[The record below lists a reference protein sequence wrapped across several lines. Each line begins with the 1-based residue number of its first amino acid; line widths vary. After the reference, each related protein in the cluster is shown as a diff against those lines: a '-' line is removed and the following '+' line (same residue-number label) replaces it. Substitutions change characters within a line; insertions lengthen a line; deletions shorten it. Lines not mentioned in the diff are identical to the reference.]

1 MGIQINIGDHTS
13 PVTRYVA
20 VPSSKRGT
28 LNWARTKAKA
38 VAGGNPKANTFFKSL
53 TGARTLTQLLND
65 SSIWIN
71 YCPTLTLLGEA
82 QISGKELAIGPNSFS
97 KGKWVVLGTLI
108 HELAHINGAPTAGGN
123 TLAEEALYHCGL
135 GTFAE
140 YDGGVDDPSTPYDPR
155 TGG

>member
-1 MGIQINIGDHTS
+1 MGIQINTGDHTS

-20 VPSSKRGT
+20 VPASKRST

-38 VAGGNPKANTFFKSL
+38 IASGNPEANKYFKKMPDGKS
-53 TGARTLTQLLND
+53 LTQLLND

-71 YCPTLTLLGEA
+71 YCPGLTLFGEA
-82 QISGKELAIGPNSFS
+82 QISGKELAIGPNSFP

-108 HELAHINGAPTAGGN
+108 HELAHINGAPTGN
-123 TLAEEALYHCGL
+123 NTQAEEALYHCGL
-135 GTFAE
+135 GTDAE
-140 YDGGVDDPSTPYDPR
+140 WLDGIDDPSTPYDPS